1 MKNEIIL
8 GVTTLIILL
17 AVTMPAMGEVVYLT
31 NTNKFPAGEFNVS
44 VTLNGTEKNISVELL
59 DWPDN
64 ITPLSFEKFTYNLST
79 NVTAVSENDSSWD
92 KNVGKGNADGFG
104 NFLSKKVKVNCGG
117 ECHAYAEP
125 DPISYGYGISDGI
138 PEPLVFTLEDPF
150 DTAYL
155 ERNSQGASLAVHL
168 IFRLDEGNCT
178 FCTWISDGVTRCNH
192 VLGHVVNAGA
202 DQMVDEGDLL
212 TIDLTFK
219 DGFTKGHAGHTGGCS
234 GEDSGGSSGDTHTGG
249 SCSGDHS
256 TEDETIDVSSGS
268 THTDDGGMGSSGGTK
283 GFKHGQCEPHDHTAT
298 IEWGDGTDDTIIE
311 YAVSPMDITHSYEE
325 IGIYTVNVTVVDE
338 YGRAGTDSMQ
348 VTVVSIE
355 TPIDPVLI
363 NTVITAT
370 ATIPA
375 GMLPEG
381 CSEGSHDV
389 STEGSHPTEEHTGP
403 SSEWDWGDGSND
415 IGAIIGN
422 TISGSHA
429 YNSTGI
435 YTVTLKVNYTKG
447 MEVVNMTARSADYV
461 VVYDPDGGFVT
472 GGGWINSPSGAYTA
486 NMDLAGR
493 ANFGFISKYKKGA
506 STPIGN
512 TEFQFKMGNLDFHSD
527 NYQWLVIAG
536 PHAKYKGIGTINGMG
551 DYGFMLTA
559 TDSNINGGG
568 DSDAFRIKIWNET
581 ESIVYDN
588 EPFNEDD
595 ANATTSISG
604 GSIQI
609 HNK

>member
-1 MKNEIIL
+1 
-8 GVTTLIILL
+8 
-17 AVTMPAMGEVVYLT
+17 
-31 NTNKFPAGEFNVS
+31 
-44 VTLNGTEKNISVELL
+44 
-59 DWPDN
+59 
-64 ITPLSFEKFTYNLST
+64 
-79 NVTAVSENDSSWD
+79 
-92 KNVGKGNADGFG
+92 
-104 NFLSKKVKVNCGG
+104 
-117 ECHAYAEP
+117 
-125 DPISYGYGISDGI
+125 
-138 PEPLVFTLEDPF
+138 
-150 DTAYL
+150 
-155 ERNSQGASLAVHL
+155 
-168 IFRLDEGNCT
+168 
-178 FCTWISDGVTRCNH
+178 
-192 VLGHVVNAGA
+192 
-202 DQMVDEGDLL
+202 
-212 TIDLTFK
+212 
-219 DGFTKGHAGHTGGCS
+219 
-234 GEDSGGSSGDTHTGG
+234 
-249 SCSGDHS
+249 
-256 TEDETIDVSSGS
+256 
-268 THTDDGGMGSSGGTK
+268 
-283 GFKHGQCEPHDHTAT
+283 
-298 IEWGDGTDDTIIE
+298 
-311 YAVSPMDITHSYEE
+311 MDIAHTYDDN
-325 IGIYTVNVTVVDE
+325 GIYTVNVTVIDE
-338 YGRAGTDSMQ
+338 YGRVGTDSMQ

-363 NTVITAT
+363 NTEITAY

-381 CSEGSHDV
+381 CSDVSHETIIEGSC
-389 STEGSHPTEEHTGP
+389 PTEEHPGP
-403 SSEWDWGDGSND
+403 SSEWDWGDGSKD
-415 IGAIIGN
+415 IVEIQDN
-422 TISGSHA
+422 SVEGSHT
-429 YNSTGI
+429 YSSTGI
-435 YTVTLKVNYTKG
+435 YTVTLNVTYTKG

-472 GGGWINSPSGAYTA
+472 GGGWIDSPLGAYMA
-486 NMDLAGR
+486 DMDLAGR

-536 PHAKYKGIGTINGMG
+536 PHAKYKGNGTINGMG